1 MKKFI
6 NCKYRYILIMV
17 EFKVLSL
24 RRKYLLEQIG
34 AAADEIKQ
42 IDEDIAS
49 LQSSMKKDCS
59 FLQHKHLNGLRAQ
72 KSTTYDLSRG
82 LVAAQKTGY
91 YGQVSGY
98 PCSGVKSCAV
108 VRRGRGTTAG
118 CLVFPGEYY
127 KKGRLQATGT
137 PTTDHLKLNLGL
149 TRQDCAGNEKEYS

>member
-34 AAADEIKQ
+34 SAADEIKQ

-59 FLQHKHLNGLRAQ
+59 FL
-72 KSTTYDLSRG
+72 
-82 LVAAQKTGY
+82 
-91 YGQVSGY
+91 
-98 PCSGVKSCAV
+98 
-108 VRRGRGTTAG
+108 
-118 CLVFPGEYY
+118 
-127 KKGRLQATGT
+127 
-137 PTTDHLKLNLGL
+137 
-149 TRQDCAGNEKEYS
+149 

>member
-42 IDEDIAS
+42 IDEHLAS

-59 FLQHKHLNGLRAQ
+59 FL
-72 KSTTYDLSRG
+72 
-82 LVAAQKTGY
+82 
-91 YGQVSGY
+91 
-98 PCSGVKSCAV
+98 
-108 VRRGRGTTAG
+108 
-118 CLVFPGEYY
+118 
-127 KKGRLQATGT
+127 
-137 PTTDHLKLNLGL
+137 
-149 TRQDCAGNEKEYS
+149 

>member
-6 NCKYRYILIMV
+6 NCKYHYILIMV

-59 FLQHKHLNGLRAQ
+59 FL
-72 KSTTYDLSRG
+72 
-82 LVAAQKTGY
+82 
-91 YGQVSGY
+91 
-98 PCSGVKSCAV
+98 
-108 VRRGRGTTAG
+108 
-118 CLVFPGEYY
+118 
-127 KKGRLQATGT
+127 
-137 PTTDHLKLNLGL
+137 
-149 TRQDCAGNEKEYS
+149 

>member
-59 FLQHKHLNGLRAQ
+59 FL
-72 KSTTYDLSRG
+72 
-82 LVAAQKTGY
+82 
-91 YGQVSGY
+91 
-98 PCSGVKSCAV
+98 
-108 VRRGRGTTAG
+108 
-118 CLVFPGEYY
+118 
-127 KKGRLQATGT
+127 
-137 PTTDHLKLNLGL
+137 
-149 TRQDCAGNEKEYS
+149 